1 MGGKIPRGRMTD
13 EVWESIADAFEND
26 PAAAFILAQ
35 VLFEI
40 RKRIKK
46 GRASTLI
53 EGLDVGIEKLY
64 PFTDD
69 FKAAYKLYQLS
80 VAGTL
85 KPKHDPTLIVKDL

>member
-1 MGGKIPRGRMTD
+1 MTD
-13 EVWESIADAFEND
+13 EVWESIADAFADD

-40 RKRIKK
+40 RKQIKR

-69 FKAAYKLYQLS
+69 FKAAYKLYLLS
-80 VAGTL
+80 VAGNL
-85 KPKHDPTLIVKDL
+85 KPKDDPTLIAKRL